1 MGNVDGLMFLISW
14 CIFASGVFT
23 LVIGINCFI
32 LPLYITIGTKLWGL
46 LFKWE
51 LIYGT
56 LISKGEYVDVNNKLK
71 PNYTVKYNY
80 GGTDYSV
87 RLNKVGS
94 KKNIGDRVKLIY
106 FKKPNTIKSGEVG
119 KLNWILGSIIT
130 IIGLIVLIIGI
141 FSLITYW
148 IPIS

>member
-32 LPLYITIGTKLWGL
+32 LPLYITIGTKLCGL

-56 LISKGEYVDVNNKLK
+56 LISNGEYIDVNNKLK
-71 PNYTVKYNY
+71 SNYTVKYNY

-148 IPIS
+148 IPIA